1 MVKSKKELIQ
11 EAREAQVIKLKIPL
25 SDIYV
30 DSERKRW
37 YPFSLVLD
45 KIRADDVM
53 LYQRVYGNYTRK
65 HFNTATIF
73 GIPFV
78 NVDNPNGN
86 LNRTPIH
93 FKVVQ

>member
-1 MVKSKKELIQ
+1 MAKSKKELIQ
-11 EAREAQVIKLKIPL
+11 ESREAQVIELKIPS

-45 KIRADDVM
+45 KIRDEDVM
-53 LYQRVYGNYTRK
+53 VYQRVYGNYTRR
-65 HFNTATIF
+65 HFNTTKIF
-73 GIPFV
+73 GIPFL

-86 LNRTPIH
+86 MNRTPIQ
-93 FKVVQ
+93 FEVV